1 MDQAAWRSI
10 TFGNFASGDQPPQ
23 LNEQFSREG
32 DNHRR
37 LAYTLCALG
46 PRLVPLSERAIL
58 LEHNKPP
65 SELDH
70 SAADPGVACLGEPL
84 LPPLAAALV
93 GRAGKTLTIPSFFS
107 SHFNAVEQP
116 ARRSPA
122 GPRPAAQL
130 ARLAG
135 RSDVAST

>member
-93 GRAGKTLTIPSFFS
+93 GRAGKTGIARDGS
-107 SHFNAVEQP
+107 SISHVSREDLIHYHISRFNADT
-116 ARRSPA
+116 
-122 GPRPAAQL
+122 
-130 ARLAG
+130 
-135 RSDVAST
+135 SDTL